1 MSASALISAG
11 AAGSTEPAM
20 VGGKGGQL
28 GRLADFGLPVPDFF
42 VIPADWS
49 RQRAAGLPAEL
60 AAQLVDELGRRGW
73 LNTPLAVRSSAVGE
87 DSAKASF
94 AGIHLSCLNVT
105 GASALGAAVTAVWDS
120 LDTAAAQAYRQRLGI
135 AGEALMAVVVM
146 PLLPAQ
152 AAGIAFT
159 CDPLSGREDQLLV
172 QAAWGLGEALVG
184 GETEGDEY
192 RFAED
197 ATDTWRLETQRIG
210 RKLIRRVIDP
220 AGGTRSE
227 AVPSAEAGR
236 AVLNTEQAEAL
247 AALVRDAAVALDF
260 VAPFFDLEW
269 VWDGTQFWLTQARPV
284 TRRPHYTYPGL
295 HGQPAIW
302 TRGNTCEIM
311 PEPLSPMD
319 WNFSRRGVNHL
330 LEQGWQ
336 IAGLAMLPGVQRA
349 ALFDGRLYLE
359 ASIMQHEAW
368 SAIGLPPT
376 RFNSMM
382 GGHQPCIATTSPTW
396 RARLWHVACTLR
408 YLTGAPALR
417 RQGEEE
423 VARCRALARQALQ
436 APLPEDNEALRQML
450 YGVARPAREAR
461 GLFFLQGSGGG
472 SLAMLL
478 ETLARHFPGE
488 SDAIA
493 AALLAGGEPSVTAQQ
508 GYDLLALA
516 HQSRELGDGW
526 REHPDFCA
534 AFAEFLDKY
543 GHRGHY
549 ETYLRN
555 PRWHETPAA
564 LLDQLPDLA
573 KVDGAALRE
582 RQRRASQAAWQ
593 RLRRA
598 LPWWRYR
605 WLRTLARA
613 ANRECNQREAARSA
627 LIALLAGCRRLW
639 LVAGERMRA
648 MAMLDTPDEVFWLM
662 PYEADRAVAGQ
673 IPAAGLRARIA
684 VRRRLFA
691 AWQATAVADF
701 RLLSADGSLHG
712 VAPAVSRA
720 RPVGDVWTGV
730 ATGTGVV
737 CGRVRRLCHP
747 GEGGML
753 LPGEILVA
761 ASTDPGWTPLFL
773 KAGGLVVE
781 TGGTLSHGA
790 IVARE
795 FGLPAVVNLPGIMA
809 ELADGD
815 EVEVD
820 GASGQVRRLSAAA
833 QAAPRS

>member
-1 MSASALISAG
+1 MSASALILA
-11 AAGSTEPAM
+11 AQAGSAEPAM

-28 GRLADFGLPVPDFF
+28 GRLVDFGLPVPDFF

-49 RQRAAGLPAEL
+49 RQRTAGLPAEL
-60 AAQLVDELGRRGW
+60 AAQLADELERRGW
-73 LNTPLAVRSSAVGE
+73 QDMPLAVRSSAVGE

-105 GASALGAAVTAVWDS
+105 GASALGAAVTAVWNS
-120 LDTAAAQAYRQRLGI
+120 LDTAAAEAYRQRLGI

-159 CDPLSGREDQLLV
+159 CDPLSGREDRLLIH
-172 QAAWGLGEALVG
+172 AAWGLGEALVG

-192 RFAED
+192 VFAED
-197 ATDTWRLETQRIG
+197 ATDTWRLLEQRVG
-210 RKLIRRVIDP
+210 SKANMRVVDP
-220 AGGTRSE
+220 AGGTRSQPV
-227 AVPSAEAGR
+227 APAEAGR
-236 AVLNTEQAEAL
+236 PVLSTEQAEAL

-269 VWDGTQFWLTQARPV
+269 VWDGMQFWLTQARPV
-284 TRRPHYTYPGL
+284 TRRPHYTYPAL
-295 HGQPAIW
+295 QGQPAIW

-336 IAGLAMLPGVQRA
+336 IAGLGMLPGVQRA

-368 SAIGLPPT
+368 SAIGLPPA

-382 GGHQPCIATTSPTW
+382 GGHQPGIATTPPGW
-396 RARLWHVACTLR
+396 RDRLRHLACTLR
-408 YLTGAPALR
+408 YLAGAPALR
-417 RQGEEE
+417 RRGEDE
-423 VARCRALARQALQ
+423 VARCRALASQALQ
-436 APLPEDNEALRQML
+436 APLPDDNEALRQML

-516 HQSRELGDGW
+516 HLSRELGEGW
-526 REHPDFCA
+526 REHPDFRV

-564 LLDQLPDLA
+564 LLDQLADLA
-573 KVDGAALRE
+573 KVDGEALRE

-605 WLRTLARA
+605 WLRALARA

-662 PYEADRAVAGQ
+662 PYEADRAVAGL

-684 VRRRLFA
+684 ARRRLFA
-691 AWQATAVADF
+691 DWLATDVADYL
-701 RLLSADGSLHG
+701 LLSADGSQQAG
-712 VAPAVSRA
+712 APAAVPA
-720 RPVGDVWTGV
+720 RNDGDVWTGV
-730 ATGTGVV
+730 ATGTGVAH
-737 CGRVRRLCHP
+737 GRVRRLRHP
-747 GEGGML
+747 EAGGAL
-753 LPGEILVA
+753 QPGEILVA

-820 GASGQVRRLSAAA
+820 GASGRVRRLSAAV
-833 QAAPRS
+833 QAVRRS